1 MPFEVNQI
9 VEGVVKSITKFGAFV
24 DIGGKV
30 GLVHISEVA
39 DGFVKEVSDYLKEN
53 DTVKV
58 KIISINE
65 GKVGLSIR
73 QAQPK
78 KEQPPKQ
85 QPPKQQYK
93 PRNNHYKKNESNNHA
108 PTFDDQL
115 SQFLKDSEERQQA
128 LKKNAKK
135 AKNRCFNR

>member
-93 PRNNHYKKNESNNHA
+93 PRNNHYKKNESKLLRKTLRKQKIGVLIDNIENNKSILRDA
-108 PTFDDQL
+108 FIVL
-115 SQFLKDSEERQQA
+115 
-128 LKKNAKK
+128 
-135 AKNRCFNR
+135 

>member
-24 DIGGKV
+24 DVGGKV

-65 GKVGLSIR
+65 GKIGLSIR

-85 QPPKQQYK
+85 QYK
-93 PRNNHYKKNESNNHA
+93 PRNNHYKKSESVNHP

-115 SQFLKDSEERQQA
+115 SQFMKDSDERQQV

-135 AKNRCFNR
+135 TKNRCFNR

>member
-24 DIGGKV
+24 DVGGKV

-39 DGFVKEVSDYLKEN
+39 DGYVKEVSDHLKEN
-53 DTVKV
+53 DNIKVKV
-58 KIISINE
+58 ISISE
-65 GKVGLSIR
+65 GKIGLSIR

-78 KEQPPKQ
+78 KFDSRPK
-85 QPPKQQYK
+85 
-93 PRNNHYKKNESNNHA
+93 NSNYKKPIVVNNTV
-108 PTFDDQL
+108 TFDDKV

-128 LKKNAKK
+128 LKKSMKK
-135 AKNRCFNR
+135 SKNRCFNR

>member
-9 VEGVVKSITKFGAFV
+9 VEGVVKNITKFGAFV

-39 DGFVKEVSDYLKEN
+39 DGFVKEVSDYLKEE

-58 KIISINE
+58 KIISMKD

-78 KEQPPKQ
+78 KEKPTEP
-85 QPPKQQYK
+85 QQYK
-93 PRNNHYKKNESNNHA
+93 PRNHQFKKSVPSNHA

-115 SQFLKDSEERQQA
+115 SQFLKDSDERQQA
-128 LKKNAKK
+128 LKKSSKK
-135 AKNRCFNR
+135 TKNRCFNR

>member
-39 DGFVKEVSDYLKEN
+39 DGYVKEVSDHLKEN
-53 DTVKV
+53 DTIKV
-58 KIISINE
+58 KIISVTE
-65 GKVGLSIR
+65 GKIGLSIR

-78 KEQPPKQ
+78 KVEPPQ
-85 QPPKQQYK
+85 QHR
-93 PRNNHYKKNESNNHA
+93 PRNNNFKKNNVVNHA
-108 PTFDDQL
+108 PTFDDRL
-115 SQFLKDSEERQQA
+115 SAFLKDSDERQQA
-128 LKKNAKK
+128 LKKSAKK
-135 AKNRCFNR
+135 TKNRCFNR

>member
-39 DGFVKEVSDYLKEN
+39 DGYVKEVSDHLTIN
-53 DTVKV
+53 DEIKV
-58 KIISINE
+58 KIISVAE
-65 GKVGLSIR
+65 GKIGLSIR

-78 KEQPPKQ
+78 KVEPPQ
-85 QPPKQQYK
+85 QHR
-93 PRNNHYKKNESNNHA
+93 PRSNNFKKSNITNHA
-108 PTFDDQL
+108 PTFDDKL
-115 SQFLKDSEERQQA
+115 SVFLKDSDERQQA
-128 LKKNAKK
+128 LKKSAKK
-135 AKNRCFNR
+135 TKNRCFNR

>member
-9 VEGVVKSITKFGAFV
+9 VEGEVKSITKFGAFV

-39 DGFVKEVSDYLKEN
+39 DGYVKEVSDHLKEN
-53 DTVKV
+53 DTIKV
-58 KIISINE
+58 KIISIAE
-65 GKVGLSIR
+65 GKIGLSIR

-78 KEQPPKQ
+78 KVETRQ
-85 QPPKQQYK
+85 
-93 PRNNHYKKNESNNHA
+93 PRNNNNFKKVNTFKE
-108 PTFDDQL
+108 PVTFDDQV

-128 LKKNAKK
+128 LKKSMKK
-135 AKNRCFNR
+135 SKNRCFNR

>member
-39 DGFVKEVSDYLKEN
+39 DGYVKEVSDHLKEN
-53 DTVKV
+53 DKIKV
-58 KIISINE
+58 KIISITE
-65 GKVGLSIR
+65 GKIGLSIR

-78 KEQPPKQ
+78 KPDS
-85 QPPKQQYK
+85 K
-93 PRNNHYKKNESNNHA
+93 PRNSNYKKTSMVNNSI
-108 PTFDDQL
+108 TFEDQI

-128 LKKNAKK
+128 LKKSMKK
-135 AKNRCFNR
+135 SKNRCFNR

>member
-30 GLVHISEVA
+30 GLVHISEIA
-39 DGFVKEVSDYLKEN
+39 DGYVKEVSDYLKESDN
-53 DTVKV
+53 VKV
-58 KIISINE
+58 KIISITQE
-65 GKVGLSIR
+65 KIGLSIR
-73 QAQPK
+73 QAKPK
-78 KEQPPKQ
+78 KVENKPK
-85 QPPKQQYK
+85 PKPKY
-93 PRNNHYKKNESNNHA
+93 NNFKKSNLNVN
-108 PTFDDQL
+108 TFEDQV

-128 LKKNAKK
+128 LKKTSKK

>member
-39 DGFVKEVSDYLKEN
+39 DGYVKEVSDHLKEN
-53 DTVKV
+53 DTIKV
-58 KIISINE
+58 KIISVSE
-65 GKVGLSIR
+65 GKISLSIR
-73 QAQPK
+73 QAQPRK
-78 KEQPPKQ
+78 VEQR
-85 QPPKQQYK
+85 K
-93 PRNNHYKKNESNNHA
+93 PRSNNIKKSNITNSA
-108 PTFDDQL
+108 PTFDDRL

-128 LKKNAKK
+128 LKKSAKK
-135 AKNRCFNR
+135 TKNRCFNR